1 MARTVNQPKSK
12 PLFMSQWI
20 HPEAS
25 CMTSLHFVAVTLNE
39 CGEITSSLGI
49 KTVASIADQLNN
61 SLLTMYVLGVEAGK
75 QALIIALL
83 LA

>member
-1 MARTVNQPKSK
+1 
-12 PLFMSQWI
+12 MSQWI

-25 CMTSLHFVAVTLNE
+25 CKTSLHFVAATLNE

-49 KTVASIADQLNN
+49 KTVASIVDQLNN
-61 SLLTMYVLGVEAGK
+61 SLSTMYDLGVEVVK
-75 QALIIALL
+75 QVLIIALL

>member
-1 MARTVNQPKSK
+1 
-12 PLFMSQWI
+12 MSQWI

-25 CMTSLHFVAVTLNE
+25 CMNSLHFVAVTLNE

-61 SLLTMYVLGVEAGK
+61 SLSIISDLGVEVVK
-75 QALIIALL
+75 QLLTIALL

>member
-1 MARTVNQPKSK
+1 MVRTENQPKSK

-20 HPEAS
+20 RPEAS
-25 CMTSLHFVAVTLNE
+25 CTISLHSVAVTLNE
-39 CGEITSSLGI
+39 CGEVISSLGI

-61 SLLTMYVLGVEAGK
+61 SLLTMYDLGVEVVK
-75 QALIIALL
+75 QVLIIALL

>member
-1 MARTVNQPKSK
+1 
-12 PLFMSQWI
+12 MSQWI

-25 CMTSLHFVAVTLNE
+25 CKTSLHFVAATLNE

-61 SLLTMYVLGVEAGK
+61 SLSTMYGLGVEVVK
-75 QALIIALL
+75 QLLTIALL